1 MPWQFSSGFGAMAL
15 INTAVG
21 LVAMTD
27 PIGVLPV
34 LIQAANANPHRV
46 RGISRLAAATYLVTL
61 LLSCWLGQSLL
72 SLFGISLAA
81 FRIAGGLILLPYGL
95 RLIEGLAIGAQP
107 TLEEDEDVHTV
118 GVVPIGLP
126 MLAGPGTISLV
137 VAESPADP
145 VGRLALSGVIAALAL
160 VVFVV
165 MGSAIRVQRTLG
177 ELRVRL
183 ISRLMGVL
191 IASVATQM
199 LVSGLRESFP
209 MLAG

>member
-1 MPWQFSSGFGAMAL
+1 MAL

-34 LIQAANANPHRV
+34 IIQAANANPRTV
-46 RGISRLAAATYLVTL
+46 RRISRLAATTYLVTL
-61 LLSCWLGQSLL
+61 VLSCWWGQPLL
-72 SLFGISLAA
+72 DLFGISLPA

-95 RLIEGLAIGAQP
+95 RLIEGVAFGTSPIS
-107 TLEEDEDVHTV
+107 LEEDDDARMVA
-118 GVVPIGLP
+118 VVPIGLP

-137 VAESPADP
+137 VAEAPAEP
-145 VGRLALSGVIAALAL
+145 LGRLLLSGVIVALAL
-160 VVFVV
+160 VVFLVL
-165 MGSAIRVQRTLG
+165 GSAIRLHHTLG

-199 LVSGLRESFP
+199 LVSGLRASFP
-209 MLAG
+209 VLAG

>member
-1 MPWQFSSGFGAMAL
+1 MSL

-21 LVAMTD
+21 LVALTD
-27 PIGVLPV
+27 PVGVLPLV
-34 LIQAANANPHRV
+34 IQAASANPHTV
-46 RGISRLAAATYLVTL
+46 RRISRLAATTYLLTL
-61 LLSCWLGQSLL
+61 VLSCWWGQPLL
-72 SLFGISLAA
+72 DLFGISLPA

-95 RLIEGLAIGAQP
+95 RLIEGISIGSSPMA
-107 TLEEDEDVHTV
+107 LDHEGDVRMMA
-118 GVVPIGLP
+118 VVPIGLP

-137 VAESPADP
+137 IAESPADLP
-145 VGRLALSGVIAALAL
+145 GRLLLSGLIVALAL
-160 VVFVV
+160 VVFLVLS
-165 MGSAIRVQRTLG
+165 SAIRLHRTLG

-209 MLAG
+209 VLAG

>member
-1 MPWQFSSGFGAMAL
+1 MSL

-21 LVAMTD
+21 LVALTD

-34 LIQAANANPHRV
+34 VIEAANANPARV
-46 RGISRLAAATYLVTL
+46 RRIGRLAATTYLVTL
-61 LLSCWLGQSLL
+61 VLSCWWGQPLL
-72 SLFGISLAA
+72 DLFGISLPA

-95 RLIEGLAIGAQP
+95 RLIDGIAVVSTPRLSPDHDDDARLLA
-107 TLEEDEDVHTV
+107 
-118 GVVPIGLP
+118 VVPIGLP

-137 VAESPADP
+137 VAEAP
-145 VGRLALSGVIAALAL
+145 VEAAGRLVLSAVIAVLAL
-160 VVFVV
+160 VVFLVLA
-165 MGSAIRVQRTLG
+165 GAIRLQRSLG

-209 MLAG
+209 ALAG

>member
-1 MPWQFSSGFGAMAL
+1 MSL

-21 LVAMTD
+21 LVALTD

-34 LIQAANANPHRV
+34 VIEAANANPARV
-46 RGISRLAAATYLVTL
+46 RRIGRLAATTFLVTL
-61 LLSCWLGQSLL
+61 LLSCWWGQPLL
-72 SLFGISLAA
+72 DLFGISLPA

-95 RLIEGLAIGAQP
+95 RLIDGIALGSTPSLAP
-107 TLEEDEDVHTV
+107 NHEDDVRLLA
-118 GVVPIGLP
+118 VVPIGLP

-137 VAESPADP
+137 VAEAPVDP
-145 VGRLALSGVIAALAL
+145 LGRLVLSGVIAALAL
-160 VVFVV
+160 AVFLVLA
-165 MGSAIRVQRTLG
+165 GAIRLQRSLG

-209 MLAG
+209 ALAR

>member
-1 MPWQFSSGFGAMAL
+1 MSL

-21 LVAMTD
+21 LVALTD

-34 LIQAANANPHRV
+34 VIEAANANPARV
-46 RGISRLAAATYLVTL
+46 RRIGRLAATTFLVTL
-61 LLSCWLGQSLL
+61 LLSCWWGQPLL
-72 SLFGISLAA
+72 DLFGISLPA

-95 RLIEGLAIGAQP
+95 RLIDGIALGISPAIGLNHDDDARM
-107 TLEEDEDVHTV
+107 LA
-118 GVVPIGLP
+118 VVPIGLP

-137 VAESPADP
+137 VAEAPAQP
-145 VGRLALSGVIAALAL
+145 LGRLVLSAVIAVLAL
-160 VVFVV
+160 VVFLVLA
-165 MGSAIRVQRTLG
+165 SALRLQRSLG

-209 MLAG
+209 ALAG

>member
-1 MPWQFSSGFGAMAL
+1 MSL

-21 LVAMTD
+21 LVALTD

-34 LIQAANANPHRV
+34 VIEAANANPARV
-46 RGISRLAAATYLVTL
+46 RRIGRLAATTFLVTL
-61 LLSCWLGQSLL
+61 LLSCWWGQPLL
-72 SLFGISLAA
+72 DLFGISLPA

-95 RLIEGLAIGAQP
+95 RLIDGIALGSSPAIGLNHDDDARM
-107 TLEEDEDVHTV
+107 LA
-118 GVVPIGLP
+118 VVPIGLP

-137 VAESPADP
+137 VAEAPAQP
-145 VGRLALSGVIAALAL
+145 LGRLVLSAVIAVLAL
-160 VVFVV
+160 VVFLVLA
-165 MGSAIRVQRTLG
+165 SALRLQRSLG

-209 MLAG
+209 ALAG

>member
-1 MPWQFSSGFGAMAL
+1 MSL

-21 LVAMTD
+21 LVALTD

-34 LIQAANANPHRV
+34 VIEAANANPSRV
-46 RGISRLAAATYLVTL
+46 RRIGRLAATTYLFTL
-61 LLSCWLGQSLL
+61 LLSCWWGQPLL
-72 SLFGISLAA
+72 DLFGISLPA

-95 RLIEGLAIGAQP
+95 RLIDGIALGAPPGFAAPLAAP
-107 TLEEDEDVHTV
+107 LAADHDDDARLLA
-118 GVVPIGLP
+118 VVPIGLP

-137 VAESPADP
+137 VAEAPAEP
-145 VGRLALSGVIAALAL
+145 LGRLVLSAVIAVLAL
-160 VVFVV
+160 VVFLVLA
-165 MGSAIRVQRTLG
+165 SAIRLQRSLG

-209 MLAG
+209 ALAR

>member
-1 MPWQFSSGFGAMAL
+1 MSL

-21 LVAMTD
+21 LVALTD

-34 LIQAANANPHRV
+34 VIEAANANPSRV
-46 RGISRLAAATYLVTL
+46 RRIGRLAATTYLCTL
-61 LLSCWLGQSLL
+61 LLSCWWGQSLL
-72 SLFGISLAA
+72 DLFGISLPA

-95 RLIEGLAIGAQP
+95 RLIEGIGLASTPALAGRLDSDHDDGAG
-107 TLEEDEDVHTV
+107 LVA
-118 GVVPIGLP
+118 VVPIGLP

-137 VAESPADP
+137 VAEAPAEP
-145 VGRLALSGVIAALAL
+145 LGRLVLSAVIVVLAL
-160 VVFVV
+160 VVFLVLA
-165 MGSAIRVQRTLG
+165 SAIRLSRSLG

-209 MLAG
+209 VLAR

>member
-1 MPWQFSSGFGAMAL
+1 MSL
-15 INTAVG
+15 VNTAVG

-27 PIGVLPV
+27 PVGILPV
-34 LIQAANANPHRV
+34 LIQAANANPQRV
-46 RGISRLAAATYLVTL
+46 RRISRLAASTYLFTL
-61 LLSCWLGQSLL
+61 LLSCWGGQSLL
-72 SLFGISLAA
+72 DLFGISLAA

-95 RLIEGLAIGAQP
+95 RLIEGLTIGVQP
-107 TLEEDEDVHTV
+107 RLDHDEDVHTV

-145 VGRLALSGVIAALAL
+145 IGRLALSGVILALAL
-160 VVFVV
+160 VVFAV
-165 MGSAIRVQRTLG
+165 MGSALRVQRTLG

-209 MLAG
+209 GLAG

>member
-1 MPWQFSSGFGAMAL
+1 MSL

-21 LVAMTD
+21 LVALTD

-34 LIQAANANPHRV
+34 VIEAANANPARV
-46 RGISRLAAATYLVTL
+46 RRIGRLAATTFLVTL
-61 LLSCWLGQSLL
+61 LLSCWWGQPLL
-72 SLFGISLAA
+72 DLFGISLPA

-95 RLIEGLAIGAQP
+95 RLIDGIALGSPPHLHADPEDSQLLA
-107 TLEEDEDVHTV
+107 
-118 GVVPIGLP
+118 VVPIGLP

-137 VAESPADP
+137 VAEAPAEP
-145 VGRLALSGVIAALAL
+145 VGRLVLSGVIAVLAL
-160 VVFVV
+160 VVFLVLA
-165 MGSAIRVQRTLG
+165 SAIRLQRSLG

-209 MLAG
+209 ALAA

>member
-1 MPWQFSSGFGAMAL
+1 MSL

-21 LVAMTD
+21 LVALTD

-34 LIQAANANPHRV
+34 VIDAANANPTRV
-46 RGISRLAAATYLVTL
+46 RRIGRLAATTYLVTL
-61 LLSCWLGQSLL
+61 LLSCWWGQPLL
-72 SLFGISLAA
+72 DLFGISLPA

-95 RLIEGLAIGAQP
+95 RLIDGIAVVSTPSLAPNHDDDAR
-107 TLEEDEDVHTV
+107 LLA
-118 GVVPIGLP
+118 VVPIGLP

-137 VAESPADP
+137 VAEAPPAAL
-145 VGRLALSGVIAALAL
+145 GRLVLSAVIAALAL
-160 VVFVV
+160 VVFLVLA
-165 MGSAIRVQRTLG
+165 SAIRLQRSLG

-209 MLAG
+209 ALGP